1 MVEIFSKYVRPK
13 INDEPGGG
21 KSLIEKGSHI
31 PVMQQVRDMIA
42 AGEKLGDYRKG
53 AFDFDAGEE
62 VPKDVLPDPTRS
74 SNFDLADATRIIE
87 EIAEAQKARENVQVQ
102 SAPEVEPPEAVV
114 EGKA

>member
-1 MVEIFSKYVRPK
+1 MVEIYSKYFRPK

-42 AGEKLGDYRKG
+42 AGERLGESRKG

-74 SNFDLADATRIIE
+74 YNFDLADATRINE
-87 EIAEAQKARENVQVQ
+87 EIAEVQKAKENVQVQ
-102 SAPEVEPPEAVV
+102 STPEVKPSETVD
-114 EGKA
+114 EGKP